1 MKNKEMISYYNQ
13 GTNYKLKHK
22 RSLSNWI
29 NQVVHLEN
37 SNFSIGNIN
46 VVLCDDEYVLDI
58 NKQFLNHN
66 YYTDIITFDYCED
79 TLISGDLMISID
91 TVKSNAK
98 EYDVPFIEELYR
110 VIAHGVLH
118 LLGYKDSTE
127 NEKSEMRVAENNALI
142 LLKSIIPF

>member
-1 MKNKEMISYYNQ
+1 MKNKERISYYNQ
-13 GTNYKLKHK
+13 GINYNLKHK

-29 NQVVHLEN
+29 KQVVHLEN
-37 SNFSIGNIN
+37 SNFSVGNIN

-142 LLKSIIPF
+142 LLKSILPF

>member
-13 GTNYKLKHK
+13 GTHYKLKHK

-29 NQVVHLEN
+29 KQIVLLEN

-66 YYTDIITFDYCED
+66 YYTDIITFDYCEN
-79 TLISGDLMISID
+79 TLISGDLLISID
-91 TVKSNAK
+91 TVKLNAK

-127 NEKSEMRVAENNALI
+127 NEKSEMRGAEDNALI

>member
-1 MKNKEMISYYNQ
+1 MISYYNQ

-37 SNFSIGNIN
+37 SNFSVGNIN
-46 VVLCDDEYVLDI
+46 VVFCDDEYVLDI

-66 YYTDIITFDYCED
+66 YYTDIITFDYCEN

>member
-1 MKNKEMISYYNQ
+1 MISYYNQ

-66 YYTDIITFDYCED
+66 YYTDIITFDYCEN

>member
-1 MKNKEMISYYNQ
+1 MISYYNQ

-66 YYTDIITFDYCED
+66 YYTDIITFDYCEN

-98 EYDVPFIEELYR
+98 EYEVPFIEELYR

>member
-1 MKNKEMISYYNQ
+1 MISYYNQ

-66 YYTDIITFDYCED
+66 YYTDVITFDYCED

>member
-22 RSLSNWI
+22 RLLSNWI

>member
-1 MKNKEMISYYNQ
+1 MISYYNQ